1 ITAPRLLPGQQCRN
15 PIPRPRAI
23 CARDLAGG
31 CGETANHSGRLVAT
45 RPPSP
50 STAGRTTTPSPASA
64 SRQVASSRAGEGVK
78 STAQDALYGGTA
90 GVAFDKCYHQ
100 LCDDLRNIN
109 NEGLDEHS
117 DDAVH
122 A

>member
-1 ITAPRLLPGQQCRN
+1 
-15 PIPRPRAI
+15 
-23 CARDLAGG
+23 
-31 CGETANHSGRLVAT
+31 
-45 RPPSP
+45 
-50 STAGRTTTPSPASA
+50 
-64 SRQVASSRAGEGVK
+64 VASSRAREVVK
-78 STAQDALYGGTA
+78 STAQVALYGGTA

-122 A
+122 AILTFAETSSAVSGTDKGSTTSTKPNEFKGHHKVR